1 MCNLIWE
8 MTSWYQWHEIDTNHG
23 TAKRGRWGQCW
34 PHPCAASNLNSSRSW
49 DFRGQCLSLRWDD
62 LLIRLTDD
70 IILLKT
76 IFFHALDC
84 TSMLQVHYYHYTLI
98 QQKKNEP
105 ELQYLHAY
113 VFTFGSKPR
122 LLSSK
127 CVVWKASA
135 VWCLCLWLCWQRC
148 DVTFMQREEFV
159 SRVQNGF
166 PVHQPQQSPTM
177 LSKANCTAQPYE
189 TMRR

>member
-34 PHPCAASNLNSSRSW
+34 PHPCAASNLNSSRSL

-98 QQKKNEP
+98 QQKKMNLNCSTCTHTFSLLDLNLASWALNVWSERP
-105 ELQYLHAY
+105 APCGVYAY
-113 VFTFGSKPR
+113 GFVD
-122 LLSSK
+122 
-127 CVVWKASA
+127 SA
-135 VWCLCLWLCWQRC
+135 A
-148 DVTFMQREEFV
+148 T
-159 SRVQNGF
+159 
-166 PVHQPQQSPTM
+166 
-177 LSKANCTAQPYE
+177 
-189 TMRR
+189 